1 MKEVVK
7 KTQKK
12 NIDKLKIY
20 LSEVKE
26 QKNISLREKII
37 FILNGRSN

>member
-1 MKEVVK
+1 MKEVK

-12 NIDKLKIY
+12 NIEKLKIY

-26 QKNISLREKII
+26 EKNISVKEKII
-37 FILNGRSN
+37 FIFK

>member
-1 MKEVVK
+1 MKEVIK

-12 NIDKLKIY
+12 NIDKLMVY

-26 QKNISLREKII
+26 DKTISLREKII
-37 FILNGRSN
+37 FIFKNGR